1 MYNLKKDEKGIVM
14 VWVAILLPVLL
25 LFSALT
31 LDMGRA
37 MMVAGMF
44 QDALDAAAWA
54 AVVPDASEIFVEPS
68 PTPVG
73 EEPRYVVRLNLALAT
88 IRARAIF
95 ADNWRSISSVAV
107 TQSPMT
113 VMLARD
119 DHGQVIPNGIQVT
132 AEIGIPTHLVGPLFG
147 PVVVTRNSE
156 AQSIVW

>member
-73 EEPRYVVRLNLALAT
+73 QEPTYVVRLNLVLAT
-88 IRARAIF
+88 SRARAIF
-95 ADNWRSISSVAV
+95 ADNWSPIPSVAL
-107 TQSPMT
+107 TRLPMT
-113 VMLARD
+113 VMLSS
-119 DHGQVIPNGIQVT
+119 PNRAQVT
-132 AEIGIPTHLVGPLFG
+132 ARIEIPTYLVGPLLG
-147 PVVVTRNSE
+147 PVVVDRKSE